1 MNNASNVLGTCLIRY
16 ADILLMKAEALIW
29 KNGEGDSEAKSLL
42 NQIRKRAGLPE
53 NSQATKVQ
61 LKNERRCELAF
72 EFQPSRHLDLVRWH
86 DAQEAY
92 AKPLHGVKTTTN
104 PDGSF
109 NVQEVEIWP
118 ARTFNP
124 NVNHVFCGCHSLR
137 PYRRTAG
144 TGGSIDCILERY
156 QGACSSGR

>member
-42 NQIRKRAGLPE
+42 NQIRKRAGLPD

-124 NVNHVFCGCHSLR
+124 NVNHVFPIPAKEVANSKNLKQNV
-137 PYRRTAG
+137 Y
-144 TGGSIDCILERY
+144 
-156 QGACSSGR
+156 